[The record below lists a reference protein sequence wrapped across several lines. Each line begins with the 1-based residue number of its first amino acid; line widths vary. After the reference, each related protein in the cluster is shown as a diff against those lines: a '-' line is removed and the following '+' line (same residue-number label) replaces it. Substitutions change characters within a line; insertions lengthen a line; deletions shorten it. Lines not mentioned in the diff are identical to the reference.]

1 MAMDNSAG
9 VKSLWQFSENHLLPP
24 VLGGFGRRSS
34 GSCHGLGAKQVS
46 ADKP

>member
-1 MAMDNSAG
+1 MAMDISAG

-24 VLGGFGRRSS
+24 ELGGFGVQSS
-34 GSCHGLGAKQVS
+34 GSCHGLRAKQVS